1 MWTNAYAQAPGGG
14 AAPDSPIAF
23 LLNGLPIIAMLAI
36 FYFLLIRPQQQRQ
49 KQLDTMIKALKK
61 GDRVLTSGGMFGTVV
76 GIDDQKLVLRIGED
90 TKAEFT
96 RSAVVQVIG
105 ENGK

>member
-1 MWTNAYAQAPGGG
+1 MWTNAYAQAPGG

-23 LLNGLPIIAMLAI
+23 LLNGLPILAMLAI

-61 GDRVLTSGGMFGTVV
+61 GDRVLTTGGMYGTVV
-76 GIDDQKLVLRIGED
+76 GIDEQKVTLRIGED
-90 TKAEFT
+90 TKAEFA
-96 RSAVVQVIG
+96 RSAVTAVVN